1 MPFTSAT
8 DADNL
13 QFAPTSPTS
22 GALPPQPMQDTAS
35 GTGADGPK
43 YSALDYWAAQ
53 MRETS
58 WGQATSNIALKSA
71 YNAPL
76 IPNADDPALK
86 DGVIPEGYEQYA
98 NQFVNLHTPEEVA
111 YKKAQIDQK
120 LADQRI
126 IGSSG
131 YTGLIQLP
139 LQALDPTNIALMAT
153 PLAEARLANA
163 VRQAIAAAG
172 AGAAQEA
179 LNHGL
184 DPTHTYGLESVA
196 NVGASALLGGILGA
210 AMKPKVPLAEYE
222 RLRAALERELST
234 RIDENFGG
242 PGGPGDTAEK
252 IARDLKERL
261 AAHGEALER
270 AAGEHA
276 GAAEGLDPKE
286 VETRVQTAQEELR
299 QAQDSLDP
307 EARQKAIEAEI
318 ERLQAGEGTRAQ
330 LEAEH
335 GEKLPDVLQ
344 ERATQA
350 VDEQLEPLKAAAA
363 KAQAALDDALA
374 DQARLE
380 RAATSRAELERFR
393 GIKPP
398 PAEPEVVPRGEAN
411 AAPAEPSLRPDV
423 PAAEGAAEPRAGE
436 PRKPVPG
443 ADAAGAARPAEAAR
457 GRAGQPFAVRP
468 AAVRGTPLEGLGN
481 IFEAHAGEGA
491 EGAARLHLQRP
502 LELTSEQLPKFATV
516 KEARAWAT
524 EQIARG
530 HDGLV
535 IDSSHLGG
543 PTHYVSFHPDQVNH
557 PSIDRYAGMISS
569 APRVEAQV
577 FNQLR
582 ALQRFDDKQ
591 VRAYAAIVGD
601 FYGTQAKRLG
611 ITADELYSR
620 FPLRVTQAEAAL
632 QGVRESLS
640 QEPKRSTIGTPYTLD
655 LFGEKLPRT
664 PERGTEPAGST
675 EPGGNVQP
683 AGPLSRD
690 DAPGRYARRT
700 EIVKDSERQ
709 LGVDRVTTPAE
720 AATAFQTL
728 AKGAKERFDALVTDK
743 DGRPLAIV
751 GSSTG
756 TLDAASVYPS
766 QVAAE
771 AFRINDAANIWFGHN
786 HPSGFSDLSLAD
798 ENINRVLADLF
809 EGSRIKPRG
818 ILAVGGGAK
827 TEGRPWEHV
836 THEGD
841 RSTGVTSPVERPASV
856 PVVERQFTEHGAL
869 GPAVR
874 DSNDARRAAAA
885 IAGNESGLVLLDNRH
900 TPVGFVPVQ
909 DADIAKLR
917 DTGKLD
923 EMHRVLSVSN
933 ANRVV
938 VANNGT
944 LREASIKNLAKYI
957 RSMEG
962 RVLDVIDTKTGA
974 SWRDQ
979 GIDADVG
986 GKFKQESRGTYDP
999 AEHSITLLPTADV
1012 STFLHEAGHHFLNVM
1027 GQLAAQDGAPLSIR
1041 EDFAHLMDWFGIRN
1055 DLMGAESWTGMSVE
1069 EQRPF
1074 HEQFATAF
1082 EQYLK
1087 EGRAPSTRLQ
1097 TIFEKFRTWLTEA
1110 YRSLSVFNP
1119 HAPGVREVMDRLLA
1133 DETEIRAA
1141 RQERI
1146 NAATTP
1152 TMKRLAADDELRDAL
1167 RNMAERETGW
1177 AQVGGQMIRKELD
1190 GGRGNEFEISRTSWI
1205 GNSEW
1210 WADRPGGGPN
1220 GDRSLNEEAVKAA
1233 VQKALEGKKL
1243 GELQQRTI
1251 DFMIEVHDQRVASEA
1266 YLPQDQELMHHELDA
1281 TSPRDA
1287 AHVAMVA
1294 RLRAIDED
1302 LVEDLAIRFAD
1313 DEAGYLEAVR
1323 SALHANDEDAKI
1335 GRSIPQRLEPLGIGP
1350 ERGSAAGPD
1359 GQADAGGRL
1368 NQAPRKPAERV
1379 PAAAGD
1385 EPDLLGDRTG
1395 SAQRLADETRRR
1407 DVARNTGQES
1417 LETGDPNDLF
1427 SAARRQGDLFNQ
1439 SPRSLRDDLH
1449 EQLARL
1455 PPEDRAQFEARI
1467 AALEHP
1473 APKRTP
1479 LYAAPADSIA
1489 GATARDVRAD
1499 DLKANTYATR
1509 VGSALGRLTGWFAPG
1524 SRALRSP
1531 FLTMR
1536 RASQILLETPELLAK
1551 NLPTAGNS
1559 HGVPT
1564 PVSVEAK
1571 LKRYE
1576 GNWYTAWNLRDQL
1589 YRQYRARPLG
1599 DLEVARGRLDKHAFN
1614 EEVSAAMRRGDI
1626 HETPEIEQAAQMTR
1640 KMVFDPLKV
1649 EAQKLGLLPAKE
1661 DMLGGTAQSYLM
1673 RQYDRAK
1680 INANPR
1686 EWHDILVDHFM
1697 NHDGLEAAEASDVA
1711 HRVTMNIKGS
1721 ELGLLDTNERAFDRI
1736 GDSGRVKE
1744 RQLLLPDE
1752 KLEKFLV
1759 NDIDTLTHAYTKS
1772 LAPQVE
1778 IMKAFPGDDRNLKQ
1792 LALDLTD
1799 EYKILKQRALVA
1811 NDNHTAD
1818 QLDQRLN
1825 RDMRD
1830 LVAIR
1835 DRLYGRFGAAS
1846 DPSHWAVRAGRAI
1859 RSLNGFRMLGTATF
1873 SHLPDIANVV
1883 MRRGLGGTMATA
1895 ARMLGSADA
1904 RRLSVDNVHRLGAAL
1919 DMIHNSTAA
1928 QLGEFGIE
1936 SSYGYQKALNRGM
1949 RAFTIATLETPLIA
1963 TTKAWSGTAAH
1974 DEILAAAERVL
1985 QAKELDLNKRGSLDL
2000 SNTEIAR
2007 FNAMGIGYL
2016 DLQRIG
2022 EQFREYGNTVNGI
2035 RLGQTDLWH
2044 DRGAAELVDT
2054 ATAMAADA
2062 ATLHPS
2068 AGDTPLWT
2076 SSEIGKAI
2084 FQFKSFGAVA
2094 IRKILIPIAQGLA
2107 LGDARAYMGLAT
2119 LIGAGS
2125 LTYLAK
2131 QALSGQPVEKDP
2143 ARFSLEVLDKSNL
2156 LGWTGEFFYPALWA
2170 MGANNFSRWGD
2181 RQTWETLGG
2190 PVAGTAADVWDLRLP
2205 AKIRG
2210 QIMHNPDSKQ
2220 RFSRGDLHRIRRL
2233 LPANQVWYLRRG
2245 VNALEGEIG
2254 DAMGLPPDAPKG
2266 STE

>member
-1 MPFTSAT
+1 VPFTSAT

-13 QFAPTSPTS
+13 QLAPQSPTS
-22 GALPPQPMQDTAS
+22 AAVPPQAMQDTAAS
-35 GTGADGPK
+35 AGTGADGPK
-43 YSALDYWAAQ
+43 YSALDFWAAQ
-53 MRETS
+53 MRNTT
-58 WGQATSNIALKSA
+58 WGQAPSNLSLKGA
-71 YNAPL
+71 YGAPL
-76 IPNADDPALK
+76 IGNADDPALA
-86 DGVIPEGYEQYA
+86 DGKIPEGYEQYA
-98 NQFVNLHTPEEVA
+98 NQFVGLHTPEEVA

-126 IGSSG
+126 MGSSG

-139 LQALDPTNIALMAT
+139 LQLLDPTNIALMAT
-153 PLAEARLANA
+153 PLAETRIANA
-163 VRQAIAAAG
+163 VRQAVAAAG
-172 AGAAQEA
+172 VGAAQET

-184 DPTHTYGLESVA
+184 DPTHVYGLESVA
-196 NVGASALLGGILGA
+196 NIGASALLGGILGA
-210 AMKPKVPLAEYE
+210 AMKPKLPAAEYE
-222 RLRAALERELST
+222 RLRAALARELEAK
-234 RIDENFGG
+234 IDENFGG
-242 PGGPGDTAEK
+242 PGGAGDSADK

-261 AAHGEALER
+261 AAHGDALER

-276 GAAEGLDPKE
+276 GAAEGLDPKQ
-286 VETRVQTAQEELR
+286 VEARVQA
-299 QAQDSLDP
+299 AQDALREAQAPLDP
-307 EARQKAIEAEI
+307 GARAAAIEAEMARLQTPDSVRARLEEQHG
-318 ERLQAGEGTRAQ
+318 ERLPE
-330 LEAEH
+330 
-335 GEKLPDVLQ
+335 VLQ
-344 ERATQA
+344 ERAAQN

-380 RAATSRAELERFR
+380 RAAASRAELERFR
-393 GIKPP
+393 GIQ
-398 PAEPEVVPRGEAN
+398 PAEPVLRGEPD
-411 AAPAEPSLRPDV
+411 AAPVEPSLRSDV
-423 PAAEGAAEPRAGE
+423 PAAEGATEPRRGE
-436 PRKPVPG
+436 PGESVPRP
-443 ADAAGAARPAEAAR
+443 DAAGAAHPAERTA
-457 GRAGQPFAVRP
+457 GRAGQPVAVRE
-468 AAVRGTPLEGLGN
+468 ASGRGSALEGLGS
-481 IFEAHAGEGA
+481 IFEAHTGEGA

-502 LELTSEQLPKFATV
+502 LELTSEQVPKFRTV

-557 PSIDRYAGMISS
+557 PSIARIKGTVSS
-569 APRVEAQV
+569 APAVEKRVYD
-577 FNQLR
+577 QLTG
-582 ALQRFDDKQ
+582 LGRFDDKQ
-591 VRAYAAIVGD
+591 ARAYAAIVGD
-601 FYGTQAKRLG
+601 FYGTQGKRLG
-611 ITADELYSR
+611 ITADELFQR
-620 FPLRVTQAEAAL
+620 FPLRVTQEEAAL

-640 QEPKRSTIGTPYTLD
+640 QKPRRSTIGTPYTLD
-655 LFGEKLPRT
+655 LFGEKIPRT

-720 AATAFQTL
+720 AATAFHTL

-743 DGRPLAIV
+743 DGKPLAIV

-841 RSTGVTSPVERPASV
+841 RSTGVTSPVERPTSV

-874 DSNDARRAAAA
+874 DSNDARKAAAA

-957 RSMEG
+957 RSMDG

-999 AEHSITLLPTADV
+999 HLNEISLLPTADV

-1027 GQLAAQDGAPLSIR
+1027 GQLASQDGAPLSIR
-1041 EDFAHLMDWFGIRN
+1041 EDFDHLMRWFGIHN
-1055 DLMGAESWTGMSVE
+1055 DLMGAEAWTGMSVN
-1069 EQRPF
+1069 EQRPY

-1097 TIFEKFRTWLTEA
+1097 SIFQKFRSWLTEA

-1119 HAPGVREVMDRLLA
+1119 HTPGVRDVMDRMLA

-1146 NAATTP
+1146 SAADTP
-1152 TMKRLAADDELRDAL
+1152 LQKRLAADEELRDSL
-1167 RNMAERETGW
+1167 RSMAERETGW
-1177 AQVGGQMIRKELD
+1177 AEVGGQMIRKEVN
-1190 GGRGNEFEISRTSWI
+1190 GGRGNESEISRTSWI
-1205 GNSEW
+1205 GNSDW
-1210 WADRPGGGPN
+1210 WAERPGGGPN
-1220 GDRSLNEEAVKAA
+1220 GDRSLSEEAVKAA
-1233 VQKALEGKKL
+1233 VDKALAGEKL
-1243 GELQQRTI
+1243 GSLQQRTVQ
-1251 DFMIEVHDQRVASEA
+1251 FMIDVHDERIANEPF
-1266 YLPQDQELMHHELDA
+1266 LPTDQDMMTDGVHA
-1281 TSPRDA
+1281 TSARDA
-1287 AHVAMVA
+1287 AHTAMVA
-1294 RLRAIDED
+1294 RLSAIDED
-1302 LVEDLAIRFAD
+1302 LVQQLAIRHGED
-1313 DEAGYLEAVR
+1313 DAGFMDAVR
-1323 SALHANDEDAKI
+1323 SALHANDEDARAA
-1335 GRSIPQRLEPLGIGP
+1335 RSIPQGIEPFGIGP
-1350 ERGSAAGPD
+1350 DRRSAAGPD
-1359 GQADAGGRL
+1359 GQADAAGRL
-1368 NQAPRKPAERV
+1368 NQAAREPAERV
-1379 PAAAGD
+1379 RGTAGD
-1385 EPDLLGDRTG
+1385 EPDLLGERTG
-1395 SAQRLADETRRR
+1395 SAQRLSDETRRR
-1407 DVARNTGQES
+1407 DTKRNTGQES
-1417 LETGDPNDLF
+1417 LETGDPGDLF
-1427 SAARRQGDLFNQ
+1427 SEARRQGDLFHQ
-1439 SPRSLRDDLH
+1439 SARTLRDNLAD
-1449 EQLARL
+1449 QLARL
-1455 PPEDRAQFEARI
+1455 PPEDRAHFEARI
-1467 AALEHP
+1467 AALEHAQTP
-1473 APKRTP
+1473 RTP
-1479 LYAAPADSIA
+1479 LYAAPADSVA
-1489 GATARDVRAD
+1489 GATTRDVRAD
-1499 DLKANTYATR
+1499 DLKANTYATHA
-1509 VGSALGRLTGWFAPG
+1509 GAMLGRLTGWFAPG

-1536 RASQILLETPELLAK
+1536 RATQILLETPEILAK
-1551 NLPTAGNS
+1551 NLPTEANP

-1564 PVSVEAK
+1564 RVSVEAK

-1589 YRQYRARPLG
+1589 YRQYRNRPLG
-1599 DLEVARGRLDKHAFN
+1599 DLERNQGRMDKHAFN
-1614 EEVSAAMRRGDI
+1614 EAVSAAMRRGDI
-1626 HETPEIEQAAQMTR
+1626 HETPEVEQAAQMTR

-1649 EAQKLGLLPAKE
+1649 EAQKLGLLPAQE
-1661 DMLGGTAQSYLM
+1661 DLLGGTAQSYLM
-1673 RQYDRAK
+1673 RQYDWAK

-1686 EWHDILVDHFM
+1686 EWHEILVDHFM
-1697 NHDGLEAAEASDVA
+1697 HHDGLEAAEASDVA

-1811 NDNHTAD
+1811 NDNAAAD
-1818 QLDQRLN
+1818 KLDQRLN

-1830 LVAIR
+1830 LVAMR

-1895 ARMLGSADA
+1895 ARMLGSSDA
-1904 RRLSVDNVHRLGAAL
+1904 RRLSIDNVHRVGAAL

-1985 QAKELDLNKRGSLDL
+1985 RAKDLDVQRRGSLDL
-2000 SNTEIAR
+2000 SKSEITR
-2007 FNAMGIGYL
+2007 FNAMGIGYM

-2035 RLGQTDLWH
+2035 RLGQTDRWH
-2044 DRGAAELVDT
+2044 DRGAAQLVDT

-2119 LIGAGS
+2119 LIGAGT
-2125 LTYLAK
+2125 LTYLTK
-2131 QALSGQPVEKDP
+2131 QAISGQPVEKEP
-2143 ARFSLEVLDKSNL
+2143 SRFALEVLDKSNL

-2205 AKIRG
+2205 AKIKG
-2210 QIMHNPDSKQ
+2210 QMMHDTDPKQ

-2245 VNALEGEIG
+2245 VNALEGQIG
-2254 DAMGLPPDAPKG
+2254 DSMGLPPEAPRG
-2266 STE
+2266 NTQ